1 MNLFDILKEILGS
14 PAGSF
19 GFVFFV
25 LALIAWVIH
34 KVTEFIT
41 VWRMKEKEL
50 CGLEERTNKQGVKV
64 DILDDKYNRLETKV
78 DNLAKD
84 VMYIKTDI
92 SYIKT
97 HLELRDS
104 RLPGNLVQSHSPVSL
119 TDEGKRVAEELGVA
133 AMIEQNW
140 QCIYEYISN
149 NVNSDNAYDIQQ
161 FCIETATVLL
171 GKLFTAEDVS
181 KIKTYAYNAGMPL
194 GFYGGMIGVLIRDR
208 YFKQKDINTKA
219 VDDFDPNK

>member
-1 MNLFDILKEILGS
+1 MWYDILKDILGS
-14 PAGSF
+14 TAGSF
-19 GFVFFV
+19 GFVFFT
-25 LALIAWVIH
+25 LTLIGWVIY
-34 KVTEFIT
+34 KITTFIT

-50 CGLEERTNKQGVKV
+50 DKLEDKADKQGIKV
-64 DILDDKYNRLETKV
+64 DVLDDKYNRLETKV

-84 VMYIKTDI
+84 VLYIKTDI

-133 AMIEQNW
+133 TMIEQNW
-140 QCIYEYISN
+140 QRIYEYISN

-171 GKLFTAEDVS
+171 DKLFTTEDVN

-194 GFYGGMIGVLIRDR
+194 GYYGAMIGVMIRDKYLEKKENEIHNPR
-208 YFKQKDINTKA
+208 K
-219 VDDFDPNK
+219 

>member
-1 MNLFDILKEILGS
+1 MWYDILKDILGS
-14 PAGSF
+14 SAGSF
-19 GFVFFV
+19 GFVFFT
-25 LALIAWVIH
+25 LSLIGWVIY
-34 KVTEFIT
+34 KITTFIT

-50 CGLEERTNKQGVKV
+50 DKLEDRTNKQGVKV
-64 DILDDKYNRLETKV
+64 DILDDKYNRVEAKV

-84 VMYIKTDI
+84 VM
-92 SYIKT
+92 YIKT

-133 AMIEQNW
+133 TMIEQNW
-140 QCIYEYISN
+140 QRIYEYISN

-171 GKLFTAEDVS
+171 DKLFTTEDVN

-194 GFYGGMIGVLIRDR
+194 GYYGAMIGVMIRDKYLEKKENEIHNPR
-208 YFKQKDINTKA
+208 K
-219 VDDFDPNK
+219 